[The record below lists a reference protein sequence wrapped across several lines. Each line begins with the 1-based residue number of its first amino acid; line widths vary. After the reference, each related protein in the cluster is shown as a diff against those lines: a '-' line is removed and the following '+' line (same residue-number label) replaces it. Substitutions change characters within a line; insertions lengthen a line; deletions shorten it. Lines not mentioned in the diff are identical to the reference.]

1 MNQYTIYTIEDDT
14 GLAPARM
21 RWRASFEPLNEGEN
35 PPHGEG
41 ATEWDAMADLC
52 ANHDLPEVSK

>member
-1 MNQYTIYTIEDDT
+1 MNTYTIYTQEDPF
-14 GLAPARM
+14 GVAPKHM
-21 RWRASFEPLNEGEN
+21 SWRASFSPLDEGEDREY
-35 PPHGEG
+35 GEG

>member
-1 MNQYTIYTIEDDT
+1 MNTYTIYTCETD
-14 GLAPARM
+14 GPANM
-21 RWRASFEPLNEGEN
+21 RWFASFSPLDEGEATEN
-35 PPHGEG
+35 GYG